1 MCLMRCFRWSI
12 QLLLEWLEES
22 YETEQAKEIMQLREE
37 LNLKRYLERDDN
49 IRYEL
54 FIINNLQ
61 ENVEQYAGLHALL
74 HHAVVS

>member
-1 MCLMRCFRWSI
+1 MRCFRWSI
-12 QLLLEWLEES
+12 QLLLSGWKNLMRLS
-22 YETEQAKEIMQLREE
+22 RPKRSCSCEE

-61 ENVEQYAGLHALL
+61 ENVEQYAGLMPLL